1 MIHPV
6 WGAGVRTHDLLIIS
20 LLLQPLDQGPNADFK
35 PSDWFKNMTSQSE
48 CLKIIVE
55 LNLCLKISIGLVLG
69 ILLMV
74 VKYFAFNFWRQF
86 RKRNF

>member
-1 MIHPV
+1 MINPV

-55 LNLCLKISIGLVLG
+55 
-69 ILLMV
+69 
-74 VKYFAFNFWRQF
+74 
-86 RKRNF
+86 